1 MTEVAGEVAD
11 GMLVHGFTTEAY
23 LRNVTLP
30 ALERG
35 FAKSGRK
42 RESFELV
49 YPVFSV
55 TGRDEKEIAAADKK
69 MRQQVAFYG
78 STPAY
83 KGVLD
88 SIGVGELQPELNAMS
103 KQGRWEEMGDL
114 IDDGVLDKFSVRGGA
129 ADLAVQIKARYGDI
143 IDRTAASYA
152 NMGHEE
158 RVAFIE
164 AMRA

>member
-1 MTEVAGEVAD
+1 M
-11 GMLVHGFTTEAY
+11 
-23 LRNVTLP
+23 
-30 ALERG
+30 
-35 FAKSGRK
+35 
-42 RESFELV
+42 
-49 YPVFSV
+49 
-55 TGRDEKEIAAADKK
+55 
-69 MRQQVAFYG
+69 
-78 STPAY
+78 
-83 KGVLD
+83 LD